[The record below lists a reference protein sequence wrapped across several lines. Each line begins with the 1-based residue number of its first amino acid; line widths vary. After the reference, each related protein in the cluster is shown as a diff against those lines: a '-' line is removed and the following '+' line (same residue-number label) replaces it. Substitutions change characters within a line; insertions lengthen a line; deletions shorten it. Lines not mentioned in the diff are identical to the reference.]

1 MVNGRGDMG
10 RTPTLSQTDLM
21 VSHEFKIKEG
31 KTLRFE
37 FNMMNL
43 FNQKTAR
50 HIRSIGNPVPG

>member
-1 MVNGRGDMG
+1 MNGRGDLG

-43 FNQKTAR
+43 FNQKTVR
-50 HIRSIGNPVPG
+50 HIDPLVNRIAG